1 MGLPILYVRYRI
13 YKGMKS
19 GGTIEIIES
28 DPRPDKA
35 VYTKKE
41 ERSGTDLD
49 LIDRSRG
56 RETGTMKQ
64 GSH

>member
-19 GGTIEIIES
+19 GGTIEIIEF

-35 VYTKKE
+35 VYTKTK

-49 LIDRSRG
+49 PIDRPRARG
-56 RETGTMKQ
+56 PVP
-64 GSH
+64 